1 MTKPVGIVGAGLM
14 GAGIAQA
21 FAAAEYPVT
30 IYDSAPDATR
40 AALERIRTDLDR
52 GIARGKVTESVASE
66 LLGRITQGED
76 LTALAGS
83 GLVVEAVAERLDVK
97 QAVFRALDEICPPP
111 ALIATNTSTLS
122 VTEISSVLDEPS
134 RAAGL
139 HFFNPAPRMK
149 LVEIVPG
156 YDTSDETVASLYEV
170 AADLGKTAVRV
181 NESPGGIVS
190 RLQLLVRNE
199 AIRLLAEGVATAE
212 DIDTAMKL
220 GSGWP
225 LGPLE
230 LTDLV
235 GLDLHVN
242 NSDSLA
248 EEMGSDRY
256 RPHPLA
262 RKLVRAGHLGR
273 KSGEGFHSYGERP

>member
-1 MTKPVGIVGAGLM
+1 
-14 GAGIAQA
+14 
-21 FAAAEYPVT
+21 
-30 IYDSAPDATR
+30 
-40 AALERIRTDLDR
+40 
-52 GIARGKVTESVASE
+52 
-66 LLGRITQGED
+66 
-76 LTALAGS
+76 
-83 GLVVEAVAERLDVK
+83 
-97 QAVFRALDEICPPP
+97 
-111 ALIATNTSTLS
+111 S
-122 VTEISSVLDEPS
+122 VTEISSVLEEPA
-134 RAAGL
+134 RAAGF

-156 YDTSDETVASLYEV
+156 YDTSDQTVASLYEV
-170 AADLGKTAVRV
+170 AADLGKKAVRV

-248 EEMGSDRY
+248 EEMGSERY